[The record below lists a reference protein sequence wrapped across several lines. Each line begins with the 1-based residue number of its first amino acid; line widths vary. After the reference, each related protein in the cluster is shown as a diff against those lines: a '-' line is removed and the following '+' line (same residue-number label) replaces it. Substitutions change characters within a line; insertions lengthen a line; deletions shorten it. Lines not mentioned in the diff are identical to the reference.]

1 MALVQTVCPVDP
13 HPIRHFS
20 VIGLYCVSKHMDTN
34 VSAAHAVQTAEYR
47 YSAAAATI
55 SDYSAASEKMDC
67 AHQAKSIQSLCEKN
81 IQPKIIRLEGIVF
94 KRSLI
99 NYKNTPQDMFIRKIQ
114 FTEHLPKQKIISD
127 AADAK
132 DFAAWQKTVYMPLYL
147 LRMLCLINL
156 IWLGSLSLQKPLNSS
171 ST

>member
-1 MALVQTVCPVDP
+1 MSPQPMQFKLQNID
-13 HPIRHFS
+13 ILQRRQRS
-20 VIGLYCVSKHMDTN
+20 VIIQQHRKKGI
-34 VSAAHAVQTAEYR
+34 AH
-47 YSAAAATI
+47 
-55 SDYSAASEKMDC
+55 C
-67 AHQAKSIQSLCEKN
+67 AHQAKSLCEKD

-94 KRSLI
+94 KRSLM

-114 FTEHLPKQKIISD
+114 FTEHLSKQKIISD

-171 ST
+171 SA